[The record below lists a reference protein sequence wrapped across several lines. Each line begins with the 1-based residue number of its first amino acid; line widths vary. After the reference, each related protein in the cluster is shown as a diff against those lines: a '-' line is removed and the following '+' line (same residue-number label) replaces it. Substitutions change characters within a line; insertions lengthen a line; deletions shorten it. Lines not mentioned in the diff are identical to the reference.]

1 MLLNIGIK
9 ITTYLLCVY
18 LCGINFKIIVMKK
31 ILFLLAMLLLCSCS
45 KSLEDIAKDRAKIL
59 INQEYYNKTE
69 EDREFIEKIDLV
81 NPNIVYS
88 TDTMCIINYTIIY
101 KIYGKSEEYIK
112 TQYIIYK
119 DFLKS
124 KSEGN
129 DVFYELHTD
138 EFDVIEKYREN
149 QKAAKVIKDKG
160 FPKQLDNLYE
170 DLFNNTLLE
179 YILSYKY
186 IAEKFMRVP

>member
-1 MLLNIGIK
+1 
-9 ITTYLLCVY
+9 
-18 LCGINFKIIVMKK
+18 MKK

-69 EDREFIEKIDLV
+69 EDREFIEKFDLV

-186 IAEKFMRVP
+186 IAAKFMRVP